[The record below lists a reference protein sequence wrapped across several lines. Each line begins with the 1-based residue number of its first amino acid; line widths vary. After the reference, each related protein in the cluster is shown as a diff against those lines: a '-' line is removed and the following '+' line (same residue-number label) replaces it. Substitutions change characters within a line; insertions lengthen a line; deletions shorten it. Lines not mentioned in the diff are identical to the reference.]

1 MKLSYFESEPVN
13 IVVKIL
19 DQREKKITRNENLFQ
34 IQILGHTN
42 DSMMH

>member
-19 DQREKKITRNENLFQ
+19 DQRENTERKSFPN
-34 IQILGHTN
+34 TN
-42 DSMMH
+42 TWAYK

>member
-19 DQREKKITRNENLFQ
+19 DQREEKNYTERKSFPN
-34 IQILGHTN
+34 TN
-42 DSMMH
+42 TWAYK